1 MFYIIKLLLD
11 NSNSDLPNLEVS
23 LSESMKNFLYF
34 VLRYSFCGCCGSPGY
49 SQTGYVTEC
58 GPWITESPASFTQEL
73 ESPACGTTIQF
84 ILFYK
89 KKRNNFSEWTSV
101 LPSYWTPRDHDKA
114 LVTMLNRSS
123 QTKSNERMKQISNTC
138 LLKSTAEFIVSSWT
152 SKAEQR
158 T

>member
-11 NSNSDLPNLEVS
+11 NSNSDRPNLEVS

-49 SQTGYVTEC
+49 SQTGYVTEYE
-58 GPWITESPASFTQEL
+58 PWITEPPASFTQEL

-89 KKRNNFSEWTSV
+89 KKEITSQNQLLSWFHTERPVIMIKHLSQCSTEAPRQSQMREWS
-101 LPSYWTPRDHDKA
+101 RF
-114 LVTMLNRSS
+114 
-123 QTKSNERMKQISNTC
+123 QTH
-138 LLKSTAEFIVSSWT
+138 VY
-152 SKAEQR
+152 
-158 T
+158 